1 MHGSGLPVEASA
13 RLDSHALA
21 AASRQVRYSITLLF
35 REFCN
40 CFRAKNRAK
49 TEKSVTSLSRFQ
61 FERDYKEKEYKNII
75 SYRLLE
81 TDAATG
87 RDFATRNREHGN
99 EESRLD
105 DSMDFE
111 SDFEVRVKRGGEREN
126 DKCHDQLNVSID

>member
-1 MHGSGLPVEASA
+1 M
-13 RLDSHALA
+13 
-21 AASRQVRYSITLLF
+21 
-35 REFCN
+35 
-40 CFRAKNRAK
+40 
-49 TEKSVTSLSRFQ
+49 TSLSRFQ

-105 DSMDFE
+105 DSVDFE
-111 SDFEVRVKRGGEREN
+111 SEVRVKRGGEREN